1 VLDPITLHVTRMDSV
16 SKVINSMLKFFGLN
30 LVALG
35 LVCLMPAPSLA
46 QEASGLSLGKPLQ
59 PKREIGQP
67 YIVERKDDWAIRCV
81 TTETGNDPCEMF
93 QLLVREEGTPI
104 AEISMFPLPQTEPA
118 VAGATILVPL
128 ETLLTAPLVI
138 EFSDTK
144 AKEYPYSYCDK
155 SGCVVRVG
163 FDKSDLDDLKKGTE
177 VTMAISHILQPD
189 QQLILP
195 VSLIGFTAMFN
206 KLAAAQ

>member
-1 VLDPITLHVTRMDSV
+1 MDSV
-16 SKVINSMLKFFGLN
+16 SKAIIIMWKFFGPN
-30 LVALG
+30 LLALG
-35 LVCLMPAPSLA
+35 LVCLISSPPSA

-67 YIVERKDDWAIRCV
+67 YIVERQDDWAIRCV

-93 QLLVREEGTPI
+93 QLLVREEGNPI
-104 AEISMFPLPQTEPA
+104 AEISMFPLPPSEPA

-144 AKEYPYSYCDK
+144 AKEYPYSFCNK

-163 FDKSDLDDLKKGTE
+163 FDQTDLDDLKKGTQL
-177 VTMAISHILQPD
+177 TMAISHILQPD

-195 VSLIGFTAMFN
+195 VSLIGFTSMFN

>member
-1 VLDPITLHVTRMDSV
+1 MDSV
-16 SKVINSMLKFFGLN
+16 SKAIIRMWKFFGPN
-30 LVALG
+30 LLALG
-35 LVCLMPAPSLA
+35 LVCLISSPSSA

-67 YIVERKDDWAIRCV
+67 YIVERQDDWAIRCV

-93 QLLVREEGTPI
+93 QLLVREEGNPI
-104 AEISMFPLPQTEPA
+104 AEISMFPLPPSEPA

-144 AKEYPYSYCDK
+144 AKEYPYSFCNK

-163 FDKSDLDDLKKGTE
+163 FDQTDLDDLKKGTQL
-177 VTMAISHILQPD
+177 TMAISHILQPD

-195 VSLIGFTAMFN
+195 VSLIGFTSMFN

>member
-1 VLDPITLHVTRMDSV
+1 MDSV
-16 SKVINSMLKFFGLN
+16 SKVINTMWKFFGLSWAT
-30 LVALG
+30 VG
-35 LVCLMPAPSLA
+35 LVSLMPSIILA

-81 TTETGNDPCEMF
+81 TTDTGNDPCEMF
-93 QLLVREEGTPI
+93 QLLVREEGSPI
-104 AEISMFPLPQTEPA
+104 AEISMFPLPPNEPA

-128 ETLLTAPLVI
+128 ETLLTSPLII
-138 EFSDTK
+138 EFNETK
-144 AKEYPYSYCDK
+144 AKEYPYSYCNK

-163 FDKSDLDDLKKGTE
+163 FDQSDLDDLKKGNE
-177 VTMAISHILQPD
+177 ITMAISHILQPD
-189 QQLILP
+189 QQLVLP

-206 KLAAAQ
+206 KLASAQ

>member
-1 VLDPITLHVTRMDSV
+1 MDSV
-16 SKVINSMLKFFGLN
+16 SKVINTMWKF
-30 LVALG
+30 LG
-35 LVCLMPAPSLA
+35 LSWATVGLVSLMPSIATA

-93 QLLVREEGTPI
+93 QLLVREEGSPI
-104 AEISMFPLPQTEPA
+104 AEVSMFPLPPNEPA

-128 ETLLTAPLVI
+128 ETLLTSPLVI
-138 EFSDTK
+138 EFSETK
-144 AKEYPYSYCDK
+144 AKEYPYSYCNK

-163 FDKSDLDDLKKGTE
+163 FDQSDLDDLKKGSE
-177 VTMAISHILQPD
+177 ITMAISHILQPD

-206 KLAAAQ
+206 KLTSAQ

>member
-1 VLDPITLHVTRMDSV
+1 MDSV
-16 SKVINSMLKFFGLN
+16 NKVINTMWKFFGLS
-30 LVALG
+30 LATLG
-35 LVCLMPAPSLA
+35 LISVLPAATLA

-67 YIVERKDDWAIRCV
+67 YIVERQDDWAIRCI
-81 TTETGNDPCEMF
+81 TSETGNDPCEMF
-93 QLLVREEGTPI
+93 QLLVREDGSPI
-104 AEISMFPLPQTEPA
+104 AEISMFPLPANEPA

-128 ETLLTAPLVI
+128 ETLLTSPLVI

-144 AKEYPYSYCDK
+144 AKEYPYSYCNK

-163 FDKSDLDDLKKGTE
+163 FDQSDLDDLKNGSE
-177 VTMAISHILQPD
+177 ITMGISHILQPD

-206 KLAAAQ
+206 KLASAQ

>member
-1 VLDPITLHVTRMDSV
+1 MDSDN
-16 SKVINSMLKFFGLN
+16 KTIKTMWKFFGLN
-30 LVALG
+30 LLALT
-35 LVCLMPAPSLA
+35 LVFVMPSAPFA

-67 YIVERKDDWAIRCV
+67 YIVERQDDWAIRCV

-93 QLLVREEGTPI
+93 QLLVREEGNPI
-104 AEISMFPLPQTEPA
+104 AEISMFPLPPNEPA

-128 ETLLTAPLVI
+128 ETLLTAPLII
-138 EFSDTK
+138 EYSDTK
-144 AKEYPYSYCDK
+144 AKEYPYSYCNK

-163 FDKSDLDDLKKGTE
+163 FDQSDLDDLKQGRE
-177 VTMAISHILQPD
+177 ISMAISHILQPD

-206 KLAAAQ
+206 KLASVQ

>member
-1 VLDPITLHVTRMDSV
+1 
-16 SKVINSMLKFFGLN
+16 
-30 LVALG
+30 
-35 LVCLMPAPSLA
+35 
-46 QEASGLSLGKPLQ
+46 
-59 PKREIGQP
+59 
-67 YIVERKDDWAIRCV
+67 
-81 TTETGNDPCEMF
+81 
-93 QLLVREEGTPI
+93 
-104 AEISMFPLPQTEPA
+104 
-118 VAGATILVPL
+118 L

-144 AKEYPYSYCDK
+144 AKEYPYSYCNK

-163 FDKSDLDDLKKGTE
+163 FDQSDLNDLKKGTE

-195 VSLIGFTAMFN
+195 VSLIGFMAMFN